1 MAELPWPTVRLF
13 AEIVKLGTE
22 TVTLRTVLTVREPE
36 VPVTVALYGP
46 GVAVLLAVRVS
57 VLLPLVGLGARD
69 AVTPLGRPVTERF
82 TLPVNPYCELTETYP
97 VEELPWPTDTL
108 PAESVKLG
116 AETDKLRV
124 VLAVREPEIPVIVR
138 VVEPT
143 WAVLAAVSVSVL

>member
-1 MAELPWPTVRLF
+1 LF

-82 TLPVNPYCELTETYP
+82 TLPVNPYCGLTETYP

-124 VLAVREPEIPVIVR
+124 VLAVREPEIPEIVR